1 MNSGRLDGVSGD
13 PITLNPNSTHEL
25 TRAKETDT
33 GIANSMEESAL
44 DGQSADSPSVA
55 DIHQTGSS
63 EVETTSSA
71 SDNEKGLSKHN
82 ATDEML
88 SQSEVKNLRNVDD
101 LYETANLHR
110 QAEDFEKA
118 IEDYVEI
125 IKLEPRFASAFYE
138 RGLCYLELSKDRL
151 ALEENFSDALRLGL
165 EDFAKAI
172 SIDLKYWFSFRKEP
186 FYLGLGNRQMAVD
199 SFIKRKSDSYTSL
212 SQTDLAFDES
222 KTDNP
227 KEENALNPTSYE
239 ATFAQSSFDSSS
251 DHDTHGNP
259 EYSEGY
265 LENVNGES
273 EKLVPEDVFLN
284 PVEGREHKTVAS
296 SSITPQKDELSN
308 LVDSKVGALY
318 KRGKLNRELGEQSNA
333 LDDYTAAITLSP
345 GFAAAIYERA
355 LCYVSL
361 EKDELAL
368 EDFSNAIALEPVYWS
383 SLRKEQFYRDLG
395 VRRADVEKYIAL
407 RCSTYDNVPG
417 NPEFTD
423 VMESHDIFEMD
434 QDERST
440 TSPRILRWASGFTKL
455 FRKTNL

>member
-125 IKLEPRFASAFYE
+125 TKLEPKFASAFYE
-138 RGLCYLELSKDRL
+138 RGLCYVELSKDQL
-151 ALEENFSDALRLGL
+151 ALEESFSDALRLGL

-172 SIDLKYWFSFRKEP
+172 SIDPKYWFSLRKEP

-212 SQTDLAFDES
+212 SQTDLAFD
-222 KTDNP
+222 
-227 KEENALNPTSYE
+227 
-239 ATFAQSSFDSSS
+239 
-251 DHDTHGNP
+251 
-259 EYSEGY
+259 
-265 LENVNGES
+265 
-273 EKLVPEDVFLN
+273 
-284 PVEGREHKTVAS
+284 
-296 SSITPQKDELSN
+296 
-308 LVDSKVGALY
+308 
-318 KRGKLNRELGEQSNA
+318 
-333 LDDYTAAITLSP
+333 
-345 GFAAAIYERA
+345 
-355 LCYVSL
+355 
-361 EKDELAL
+361 
-368 EDFSNAIALEPVYWS
+368 
-383 SLRKEQFYRDLG
+383 
-395 VRRADVEKYIAL
+395 
-407 RCSTYDNVPG
+407 
-417 NPEFTD
+417 
-423 VMESHDIFEMD
+423 
-434 QDERST
+434 
-440 TSPRILRWASGFTKL
+440 
-455 FRKTNL
+455 